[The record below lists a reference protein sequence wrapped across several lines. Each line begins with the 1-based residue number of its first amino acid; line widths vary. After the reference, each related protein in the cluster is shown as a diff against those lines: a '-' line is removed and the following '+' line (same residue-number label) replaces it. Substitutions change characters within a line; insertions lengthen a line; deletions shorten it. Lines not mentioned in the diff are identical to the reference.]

1 MVLWEVLPLR
11 RYERQFL
18 VFWVGQVRGFRLEK
32 HLTQEKLAEALYLSA
47 RSYQK
52 LEQGVHLPCATTLA
66 LFLASLPTRRPW
78 PSSEPSPSWWRR
90 PAPKRHLT
98 RLRPHPASPKKSPT
112 PGGHD
117 AGEESAL
124 VNCPCYALPPTS
136 SPTPLDNQDGFL

>member
-18 VFWVGQVRGFRLEK
+18 ALWVGQVRGFRLEK

-66 LFLASLPTRRPW
+66 LFLGQLTDQEILAFVHTFGKLAKAGQ
-78 PSSEPSPSWWRR
+78 SEEV
-90 PAPKRHLT
+90 A
-98 RLRPHPASPKKSPT
+98 
-112 PGGHD
+112 
-117 AGEESAL
+117 
-124 VNCPCYALPPTS
+124 
-136 SPTPLDNQDGFL
+136 